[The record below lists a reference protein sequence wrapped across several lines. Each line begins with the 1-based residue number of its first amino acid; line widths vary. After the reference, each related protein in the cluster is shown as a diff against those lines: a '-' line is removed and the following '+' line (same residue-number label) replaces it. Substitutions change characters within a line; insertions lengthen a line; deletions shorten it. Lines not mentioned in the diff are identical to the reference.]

1 MSPAA
6 GAPIAM
12 VLATMMM
19 VAPSQWRHP
28 DVRPFISVS
37 SKELRLQAKFYAA
50 AQYQLLINV

>member
-1 MSPAA
+1 
-6 GAPIAM
+6 M